1 MSDARAILPGYLPQ
15 DKSQYLQ
22 SLEDTDNMFASLPP
36 KPLLGDTSLAASG
49 RSKAAASRLNTFA
62 SQSGQSSAQFGQ
74 NQKRSGHSVSSGFD
88 EDLQSMN
95 STSLQGESI
104 LFIYLLMCFAHS
116 IETNKK

>member
-49 RSKAAASRLNTFA
+49 RSKAAASPARTSHKRPALAAPLCVSPTRLSTRPIVPTA
-62 SQSGQSSAQFGQ
+62 QAPSA
-74 NQKRSGHSVSSGFD
+74 RR
-88 EDLQSMN
+88 
-95 STSLQGESI
+95 
-104 LFIYLLMCFAHS
+104 
-116 IETNKK
+116 